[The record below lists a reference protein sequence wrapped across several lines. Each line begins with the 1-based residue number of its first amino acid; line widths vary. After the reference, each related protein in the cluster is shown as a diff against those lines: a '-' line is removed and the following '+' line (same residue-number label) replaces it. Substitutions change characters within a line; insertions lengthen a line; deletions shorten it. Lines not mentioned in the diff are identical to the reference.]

1 LKDVPAP
8 LEAPMKPEKKPAGP
22 GRAVDVSVI
31 VPVSAGDGALDA
43 VVKGFG
49 DELARL
55 GRSCEFVIVDDGV
68 GDPLDAMLRA
78 AATQGYPVKVVRFN
92 QRFGES
98 VALTAGFEKAD
109 GAVVFTSPPYLQ
121 VEPAELS
128 KMLDALEQ
136 GFDCVAAW
144 RHPRVDA
151 ILNRIQSKIF
161 NGVTRIITKSRLHD
175 LNCNLRAM
183 KRRVLEDVS
192 IYGDLFRF
200 LPVMAERQ
208 GFKVTEVKVRHREEQ
223 GKTGFFGFGVY
234 VRRFFDILTM
244 FFLLRFMKRPLRF
257 FGLCGL
263 AFLAVGLSINVYL
276 AILKIVERAQIA
288 DRPILILGVLL
299 MVLGFQ
305 TISIGLIGEI
315 IIFTHARG
323 VKEYK
328 VEEFIE

>member
-1 LKDVPAP
+1 VDTLEPATKAA
-8 LEAPMKPEKKPAGP
+8 APGV
-22 GRAVDVSVI
+22 RQVDVSVI
-31 VPVSAGDGALDA
+31 VPVTTGDAKLES

-49 DELARL
+49 DEFARL
-55 GRSCEFVIVDDGV
+55 GKTCEFVLVDDGV
-68 GDPLDAMLRA
+68 GDPLDATLRE
-78 AATQGYPVKVVRFN
+78 AATQGFPVKVVRFN
-92 QRFGES
+92 HEFGES
-98 VALTAGFEKAD
+98 VALSAGFEKAD
-109 GAVVFTSPPYLQ
+109 GAIVFTSPPYLQ
-121 VEPAELS
+121 VEPEELS
-128 KMLDALEQ
+128 KMLAALEQ

-144 RHPRVDA
+144 RSPRVDP

-161 NGVTRIITKSRLHD
+161 NGVTRVITKSRLHD

-263 AFLAVGLSINVYL
+263 SFVAVGLAINVYL
-276 AILKIVERAQIA
+276 AVLKITANASLA

-305 TISIGLIGEI
+305 TISIGLLGEI

>member
-1 LKDVPAP
+1 MTR
-8 LEAPMKPEKKPAGP
+8 EAMESMKPGSKAAPP
-22 GRAVDVSVI
+22 GKAVDVSVI
-31 VPVSAGDGALDA
+31 VPVATGDAALDA

-49 DELARL
+49 DELKRL
-55 GRSCEFVIVDDGV
+55 GKSCEFVLVDDGV

-78 AATQGYPVKVVRFN
+78 AATQGYAVKVVRFN
-92 QRFGES
+92 HKFGES
-98 VALTAGFEKAD
+98 VALSAGFEKAD

-121 VEPAELS
+121 IEPEELG
-128 KMLDALEQ
+128 KMLAALEQ
-136 GFDCVAAW
+136 GYDCVAAW
-144 RHPRVDA
+144 RYPRVDP
-151 ILNRIQSKIF
+151 ILNRIQSRIF
-161 NGVTRIITKSRLHD
+161 NGVTRVITKSRLHD

-263 AFLAVGLSINVYL
+263 AFVAVGLAINVYL
-276 AILKIVERAQIA
+276 AALKIAADERIA

-305 TISIGLIGEI
+305 TISIGLVGEI